1 MMTQPRI
8 RVTDSKILGYANFIS
23 TQTQT
28 TTENTPTAVKLETTP
43 MIHHSIRLVDQTKI
57 YIDNDGPYNLS
68 FSFQVQSTNNAKQ
81 SMDVWIRYN
90 GQDYP
95 WSNTMVDVNNGLS
108 VAAWNIF
115 GEAVDGGYVELIW
128 KPSSS
133 DISLL
138 AVPANSAPGI
148 PSAIV
153 TVNRLNES

>member
-1 MMTQPRI
+1 MSQPRI
-8 RVTDSKILGYANFIS
+8 RITDSKILGYANFIS

-28 TTENTPTAVKLETTP
+28 TIAGTPTAVKLETTAMSHP
-43 MIHHSIRLVDQTKI
+43 SITLVDQTKI
-57 YIDNDGPYNLS
+57 YIANDGPYNLS
-68 FSFQVQSTNNAKQ
+68 FSFQVKSTNNSKQ
-81 SMDVWIRYN
+81 SMDVWVRYN

-95 WSNTMVDVNNGLS
+95 WSNTRVDVNNGLS

-115 GEAVDGGYVELIW
+115 GEAVGGGYVELIW
-128 KPSSS
+128 EPSAS

-138 AVPANSAPGI
+138 AVQPNTHPGI

>member
-1 MMTQPRI
+1 MPFSTVNFSSPA
-8 RVTDSKILGYANFIS
+8 ILGYANFLS

-28 TTENTPTAVKLETTP
+28 STAGTPTAVSLETTP
-43 MIHHSIRLVDQTKI
+43 MIHPSIRLVNQTKI

-68 FSFQVQSTNNAKQ
+68 FSFQVKSTNASKQ
-81 SMDVWIRYN
+81 SIDVWIRYN

-95 WSNTMVDVNNGLS
+95 WSNTRVDVNNGLS

-115 GEAVDGGYVELIW
+115 GEAVGGGYVELIW

-138 AVPANSAPGI
+138 AVQPNAEPGI

-153 TVNRLNES
+153 TVNRLNQV